1 MKKSFNAALFF
12 SAAFFLVLPLFS
24 SCKNNAKTEKSFVN
38 MLDMV
43 DALVATGETSEAM
56 SVLKKAEKS
65 AYSSFARLS
74 VYKRYVTL
82 GDEKKA
88 ENVLV
93 TGLKKIPG
101 NPEISCVYA
110 QYLLRTGK
118 IEEALKISE
127 VLKDTKYATVY
138 SEAFFKSKR
147 KAFDAQKNPQVYL
160 EDDMNE
166 VYDMAFKG
174 TGDERWLVNA
184 ALSELV
190 KGNYQKAAA
199 KYSYAAKTEDGE
211 SVKARPYF
219 WGLVNFDSG
228 NYATAMNLFQN
239 VKEPIRIEFAN
250 YLVADCYQL
259 LGDEDASQERR
270 NEIFERKQVNDAAS
284 KNLYMNSAL
293 WAKEKGEKR
302 FEYEML
308 SLLVNKFPDYV
319 PGLSAYGDYSVES
332 NSPKFKS
339 DLEKELRMKALSRE
353 SKLLF
358 TKQMSEFDDIPRVPV
373 EDALFRMNEILE
385 TQKEIERAVDYNL
398 VIAEKNLRH
407 KVYFLNNNTAKFGD
421 LWRTLEQYQLG
432 KNLYPSKVAHWV
444 IRKFLETLDE
454 NYIKE
459 AKKIF
464 LSYMDS
470 KYISKTAQAE
480 EELQKDLRAQA
491 LLNGESDVDVDI
503 FGGEKPKKREP
514 SLFEKM
520 SFYEKIASAV
530 DEVDLWEAETA
541 AYYAIKDKD
550 INSGL
555 RLLEYVVNESPMKY
569 KASVSSKMNLAMIL
583 SSIGEKKRALS
594 IYGDAMGITRDR
606 QTKAEILY
614 RMAKVQLDL
623 KDERNGILSLE
634 YCISLDPGHAS
645 ARLLL
650 GKIK

>member
-1 MKKSFNAALFF
+1 MKRSFNAALIF
-12 SAAFFLVLPLFS
+12 SAAFFLALSVFS
-24 SCKNNAKTEKSFVN
+24 SCKNNAKAEKSFVN
-38 MLDMV
+38 LLDMV
-43 DALVATGETSEAM
+43 DALVATGETTEAM

-74 VYKRYVTL
+74 VYKRYLTL

-88 ENVLV
+88 ERVLV
-93 TGLKKIPG
+93 DGLKKIPE
-101 NPEISCVYA
+101 NPELSCIYA
-110 QYLLRTGK
+110 QYLLRNGK
-118 IEEALKISE
+118 IDEALKVSE
-127 VLKDTKYATVY
+127 ILKTTKYATVY

-147 KAFDAQKNPQVYL
+147 KLFNAQKNPQVYL

-166 VYDMAFKG
+166 VYDMSFRG
-174 TGDERWLVNA
+174 TGDERWLVNS

-190 KGNYQKAAA
+190 KGNYQKAVS
-199 KYSYAAKTEDGE
+199 KYSYTEKTENDE
-211 SVKARPYF
+211 VVKARPYF
-219 WGLVNFDSG
+219 WGLVNFDGG
-228 NYATAMNLFQN
+228 NFATAMTLFQN
-239 VKEPIRIEFAN
+239 VKEPARIEIAN

-259 LGDEDASQERR
+259 LGDEDSSQEIR
-270 NEIFERKQVNDAAS
+270 NEIFKRKMDNDASA

-293 WAKEKGEKR
+293 WAREKGEKR

-308 SLLVNKFPDYV
+308 SQLVNKFPDYV

-339 DLEKELRMKALSRE
+339 DLEKELRMKALSKE

-358 TKQMSEFDDIPRVPV
+358 TRQMSEFDDIPRVPV

-385 TQKEIERAVDYNL
+385 TQKEIEKAVDYNL

-407 KVYFLNNNTAKFGD
+407 KIYFLNNNTAKFGD
-421 LWRTLEQYQLG
+421 LWRTLEEYQLG

-444 IRKFLETLDE
+444 TGKFLETLDE

-459 AKKIF
+459 AKEIF

-470 KYISKTAQAE
+470 KYISKTAQQE
-480 EELQKDLRAQA
+480 ELLQKDLLTQA

-503 FGGEKPKKREP
+503 FGGEKPKKKEP

-520 SFYEKIASAV
+520 TFYEKIASQS
-530 DEVDLWEAETA
+530 DELELWEAETA
-541 AYYAIKDKD
+541 AYFAIKDKD

-583 SSIGEKKRALS
+583 SSTGEKKKALS

-650 GKIK
+650 GKLK